1 MGRPTH
7 KVTDDYRRQV
17 EAMAGYGMPEASI
30 ATAIGIDAK
39 TLRKH
44 YRHELD
50 IGHIKANSAV
60 AQSLFRKATGDGPQ
74 SVTAAIFWAKT
85 RLGWKETMVNELVG
99 KEGLNPAPDPD
110 DRQLARA
117 ILAILGRATIG
128 SDPKWEDRDEG
139 AGLSSSLPVL
149 EAPGWAQNDTG
160 GTEEAR

>member
-1 MGRPTH
+1 MGRPSH
-7 KVTDDYRRQV
+7 KATDDSRRQV

-85 RLGWKETMVNELVG
+85 RLGWKETMVNELIG
-99 KEGLNPAPDPD
+99 KEGSNPVPETDN
-110 DRQLARA
+110 RQLARA
-117 ILAILGRATIG
+117 ILAILGSAVPG
-128 SDPKWEDRDEG
+128 SDVKPQSADGGSD
-139 AGLSSSLPVL
+139 LPSSLAIIEPS
-149 EAPGWAQNDTG
+149 GWALHDTG
-160 GTEEAR
+160 ETGSAH